1 MGTEKAEDSSTGMNQ
16 DIEKIIK
23 HEDDDRVCVLIVDDK
38 LEKQTALFSIVS
50 RMSLDAVVV
59 DSGKEAL
66 RQLLKR
72 DFAVI
77 LLDVRMPGMDGYE
90 TAMMIR
96 SRPRSEHTP
105 IIFVTAEAMSDEEKI
120 KGYALGAVDW
130 MLSPIVPEVLQAKI
144 QVFADLFRLNR
155 LTQLQAEEL
164 KEHNKRLRQ
173 EIASIAQIQISGNGH
188 SITKPLVDS
197 HPSIFQ
203 QWVDRYANLLEHAV
217 RRQNYQVDY
226 DVSGKL
232 SDLALEMAQIQADPH
247 DVVLLHNNVL
257 QKYFETLD
265 PRAVQIYLDEARL
278 MVLELMGFLAIWYK
292 SKVPKASTTKKK
304 KS

>member
-1 MGTEKAEDSSTGMNQ
+1 MGTQKAEDSSTGMNQ

-247 DVVLLHNNVL
+247 DVVLLHNKVL